1 MSCQES
7 ITYLNQ
13 RCQEFITYLNQRR
26 KIKPRPSTAT
36 ILITILLFIF
46 VASVFF
52 TLAFT
57 VGKKVSLFLNPEY
70 ERKQDF

>member
-1 MSCQES
+1 M
-7 ITYLNQ
+7 
-13 RCQEFITYLNQRR
+13 
-26 KIKPRPSTAT
+26 KPRPSTAT

-57 VGKKVSLFLNPEY
+57 VGKKVSLFLL
-70 ERKQDF
+70 RKSLIRKDTRLKVKFLYSVRPKKLINMKVRKP